1 MAWPPLPP
9 ALSIVA
15 NPANGWENMRMKPL
29 IRRVA
34 GFLFAAAIAAPL
46 PAAEFSIVTF
56 TADVTVPGNHGMMG
70 GYWKSKSVADP
81 LFAKGVVLFG
91 GEKPV
96 VFVSVDWCEIRNDA
110 FDAWRDALAKAA
122 GTTRERVLVSSIH
135 QHDAPIADLE
145 AQRIL
150 EERGL
155 EGSICDLKFHET
167 AVRNVATALREERA
181 NRQRVTHIGMG
192 QAKVKELAS
201 NRRYLLPDGKPA
213 FNRGSASGKNVLA
226 AQAPEG
232 TIDPW
237 LKTLTFW
244 DGDRPVAA
252 LSGYATHPMSYYR
265 TGDVSADFPGDA
277 RAMRQRETPDC
288 LQIYFSGASGNVT
301 AGKYNDGSRTNRAA
315 LAKKLYNG
323 MVGAWQ
329 ATKRQPLEQIKFR
342 NTKVRLEP
350 RNHEEFTVEA
360 YEKTLQ
366 KGKNHWD
373 QCRDAM
379 GMSWRRRADAGH
391 KIDVPVIDFGPAQL
405 LLLPGEIYVD
415 YQLAAQRMAPDS
427 FVLVAGYGEC
437 APGYIPTEKHWEEK
451 DSNLRDWCWVHPG
464 AEQPLLDAMRR
475 VLQPE

>member
-1 MAWPPLPP
+1 
-9 ALSIVA
+9 
-15 NPANGWENMRMKPL
+15 MKPI
-29 IRRVA
+29 IRRLA
-34 GFLFAAAIAAPL
+34 GFLAASGITVSL
-46 PAAEFSIVTF
+46 PAAEFSIATF
-56 TADVTVPGNHGMMG
+56 TADVTVPKNHGMMG

-81 LFAKGVVLFG
+81 LFAKGVALFG

-110 FDAWRDALAKAA
+110 FDAWRDALAQAA

-135 QHDAPIADLE
+135 QHDAPIADLT

-155 EGSICDLKFHET
+155 EGSICDLKFHQA
-167 AVRNVATALREERA
+167 AVKNVATALREEMS

-192 QAKVKELAS
+192 QAKVEKLAS
-201 NRRYLLPDGKPA
+201 NRRYLLPDGEPA
-213 FNRGSASGKNVLA
+213 FNRGSASGKNILA

-265 TGDVSADFPGDA
+265 TGEVSADFPGDA
-277 RAMRQRETPDC
+277 RARRQRETPDC

-301 AGKYNDGSRTNRAA
+301 AGKYNDGSRRNRAV

-323 MVGAWQ
+323 MVDAWK
-329 ATKRQPLEQIKFR
+329 ATQRQPLERIEFR

-350 RNHEEFTVEA
+350 RNHEAFTVAA

-366 KGKNHWD
+366 KGTDHWD

-391 KIDVPVIDFGPAQL
+391 QIDVPVIDFGPAQL
-405 LLLPGEIYVD
+405 LLLPGEIYVE

-427 FVLVAGYGEC
+427 FVMVAGYGEC
-437 APGYIPTEKHWEEK
+437 APGYIPTEKHWAEN
-451 DSNLRDWCWVHPG
+451 DSNLRDWCWIHPG
-464 AEQPLLDAMRR
+464 AEQPLLNAMRR

>member
-1 MAWPPLPP
+1 
-9 ALSIVA
+9 
-15 NPANGWENMRMKPL
+15 MKPI
-29 IRRVA
+29 IRRLA
-34 GFLFAAAIAAPL
+34 GFFAASVITVSL

-56 TADVTVPGNHGMMG
+56 TADVTVPANHGMMG

-81 LFAKGVVLFG
+81 LFAKGVVLYG

-122 GTTRERVLVSSIH
+122 GTTRECVLLSSIH
-135 QHDAPIADLE
+135 QHDAPIADLT

-155 EGSICDLKFHET
+155 EGSICDLKFHEA
-167 AVRNVATALREERA
+167 AVKNVATALREERA
-181 NRQRVTHIGMG
+181 NRQRVTHIGLG

-201 NRRYLLPDGKPA
+201 NRRYLLPDGQPA
-213 FNRGSASGKNVLA
+213 FNRGSASGRNVLA

-244 DGDRPVAA
+244 DDDRPVAA

-277 RAMRQRETPDC
+277 RAMRQRDTPDC

-301 AGKYNDGSRTNRAA
+301 AGKYNDGSRTNRAV

-323 MVGAWQ
+323 MVEAWK
-329 ATKRQPLEQIKFR
+329 ATKRQPLERIEFR

-350 RNHEEFTVEA
+350 RDHEEFTLAA

-366 KGKNHWD
+366 KGTDHWD

-391 KIDVPVIDFGPAQL
+391 QIDVPVIDFGPAQL

-427 FVLVAGYGEC
+427 FVMVAGYGEC
-437 APGYIPTEKHWEEK
+437 APGYIPTEKHWDEN

-464 AEQPLLDAMRR
+464 AEQPLLEAMRK
-475 VLQPE
+475 VLKQD

>member
-1 MAWPPLPP
+1 
-9 ALSIVA
+9 
-15 NPANGWENMRMKPL
+15 MKPPRL
-29 IRRVA
+29 WFASIFA
-34 GFLFAAAIAAPL
+34 GLSLATSL
-46 PAAEFSIVTF
+46 PAAEFTIATF
-56 TADVTVPGNHGMMG
+56 TVDVTVPKNHGMMG

-81 LFAKGVVLFG
+81 LFAKGVALFG
-91 GEKPV
+91 GERPV
-96 VFVSVDWCEIRNDA
+96 VFVSVDWCEIRNEA

-135 QHDAPIADLE
+135 QHDAPIADLA
-145 AQRIL
+145 AQRLL

-167 AVRNVATALREERA
+167 AVKNVATALREEMR
-181 NRQRVTHIGMG
+181 NRQRVTHIGLG

-213 FNRGSASGKNVLA
+213 FNRGSASGRNVLA
-226 AQAPEG
+226 REAPEG

-265 TGDVSADFPGDA
+265 TGAVSADFPGDA
-277 RAMRQRETPDC
+277 RTMRQRETPDC

-301 AGKYNDGSRTNRAA
+301 AGKYNDGSRTNRAV
-315 LAKKLYNG
+315 LARKLYDG
-323 MVGAWQ
+323 MVGAWK
-329 ATKRQPLEQIKFR
+329 ATKRQPMERIEFR

-350 RNHEEFTVEA
+350 RNHEGFTMTD

-379 GMSWRRRADAGH
+379 GMSWRRRTDAGH

-405 LLLPGEIYVD
+405 LLLPGEIYVE

-427 FVLVAGYGEC
+427 FVMVAGYGES
-437 APGYIPTEKHWEEK
+437 APGYIPTEKHWDEK
-451 DSNLRDWCWVHPG
+451 DTNLHDWCWVHPG
-464 AEQPLLDAMRR
+464 AEQPLLEAMQR
-475 VLQPE
+475 VLKPE